1 MRRMTAA
8 VAAAALM
15 VVLFAPVWAAKR
27 KRDLVIPR
35 DCVVQGQ
42 EVKTGGYT
50 IEYDD
55 AQPGELVI
63 RNGGREVARTA
74 YTLVELPKPATAD
87 TVVFT
92 SKDGVRKIARIEMK
106 GSKTAL
112 KIES

>member
-1 MRRMTAA
+1 MRQVMSA
-8 VAAAALM
+8 VVAVTLM
-15 VVLFAPVWAAKR
+15 FAPAWAAKR

-35 DCVVQGQ
+35 DCTVQGQ
-42 EVKTGGYT
+42 EIRTGNYT

-63 RNGGREVARTA
+63 RNGSREVARA
-74 YTLVELPKPATAD
+74 SYTLIELPKPATAD

-92 SKDGVRKIARIEMK
+92 SRDGVRKIARIEMK